1 MPGRQPLN
9 RFGTRYV
16 AYPEDGQAK
25 GMRQDRWFELEK
37 EQERQE
43 LGRRDPLME
52 SRPGETNDV
61 QP

>member
-1 MPGRQPLN
+1 LN

-25 GMRQDRWFELEK
+25 AMRQDRWFELGK
-37 EQERQE
+37 KLERQK
-43 LGRRDPLME
+43 LRRDPVTN
-52 SRPGETNDV
+52 RAPGDEQGAI